1 MCPMDTQTQQPDDLE
16 LYLAA
21 VAREGSYAVERP
33 LGSGDSAGSTE
44 LVMFRGAD
52 GAALGPF
59 VRKRIDLATG
69 VGGAYEALWAA
80 ERAGRRFRHLPR
92 VAECYKT
99 GSELVVVAEYV
110 PGRTLEEEVAV
121 CGASPELARRIFPT
135 LCEAVGELHE
145 LFDPPLIHRDLK
157 PPKRHRGARGALS
170 HRPRH
175 RAALPR
181 GGGRRHCALW
191 HPSLRAARA
200 VRLWP
205 DRRAERCLRARH
217 ALWYCLVGEEPP
229 VPFGEAALAQAGRT
243 YAEVIAR
250 ATAFDPEARY
260 ASVREL
266 GEAFARASG
275 GARAPRGDGRLG
287 EGERTGTAEAAL
299 TPAPASAPVSSA
311 APEPVQP
318 ADPYAPGD
326 LAASPRRP
334 ERQGGFFRRIAAWP
348 RRIAT
353 WANRL
358 PAPLGIAWNVF
369 VLLIYLLLASSCVSA
384 VVQPT
389 EGRSRLPRVV
399 SCARVPRHDALVG

>member
-1 MCPMDTQTQQPDDLE
+1 MDTQTQQLDDLE

-21 VAREGSYAVERP
+21 VAREGSYTVECP

-44 LVMFRGAD
+44 LVMFRGVD

-110 PGRTLEEEVAV
+110 PGRTLEEEVAA
-121 CGASPELARRIFPT
+121 CGASPELARRIFPA

-145 LFDPPLIHRDLK
+145 LFYPPLIHRDLK
-157 PPKRHRGARGALS
+157 PQNVIVAP
-170 HRPRH
+170 
-175 RAALPR
+175 
-181 GGGRRHCALW
+181 
-191 HPSLRAARA
+191 
-200 VRLWP
+200 
-205 DRRAERCLRARH
+205 E
-217 ALWYCLVGEEPP
+217 GEEPP
-229 VPFGEAALAQAGRT
+229 VPFGEAALAQVGRT

-275 GARAPRGDGRLG
+275 GARVPRGDGRPG
-287 EGERTGTAEAAL
+287 EGERAEAAEAAL
-299 TPAPASAPVSSA
+299 TPTPASAPAPA

-318 ADPYAPGD
+318 AGPYEPGEQ
-326 LAASPRRP
+326 AASPRRP

-348 RRIAT
+348 RRIAA

-389 EGRSRLPRVV
+389 EADRVYPVWFLMLEYLGMTLSWASVLAYLVLDKRRLRRRIPRLARRTWRQDARLALIVV
-399 SCARVPRHDALVG
+399 MATLTVTVVARMALG